1 MKPWSMWKKNHS
13 LPARRRSKPIR
24 RPRACLADGAGA
36 GATRRGDKR
45 APIPAG
51 CRVTEVVGS
60 LEPVRLI
67 QSPPSCFSA
76 EGGDGR

>member
-1 MKPWSMWKKNHS
+1 MWKKNHS

-24 RPRACLADGAGA
+24 RPRAGLADGAGA
-36 GATRRGDKR
+36 GATRRGDKG

-60 LEPVRLI
+60 LELVRLI
-67 QSPPSCFSA
+67 QSPPFMFLRR
-76 EGGDGR
+76 GRRQALKRPG